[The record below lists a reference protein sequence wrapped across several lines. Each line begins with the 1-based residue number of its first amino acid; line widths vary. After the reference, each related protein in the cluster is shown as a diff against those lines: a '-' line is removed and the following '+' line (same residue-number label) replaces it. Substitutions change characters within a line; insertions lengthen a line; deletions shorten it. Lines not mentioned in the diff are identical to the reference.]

1 MEISEARVLVVG
13 ATGALGGTIARALH
27 ERGARLALTGRD
39 PDRLAAVGE
48 ELGAPTFELD
58 VVDLERAA
66 ERVAEAVEAIGG
78 LDVLVVATGVP
89 AFGPAVEADPAVT
102 EEVFAVNALGAAGV
116 VRAALPHLDGGVAV
130 VLSAILADLP
140 TAGMA
145 DYSAAK
151 AALSAWLT
159 AVRREH
165 RRRARV
171 VDVRPPHLD
180 TELAAHALAGEP
192 PRMPEPLPATD
203 VVDAVLSAIEDDSAT
218 DVAWDRTEGL
228 VVR

>member
-13 ATGALGGTIARALH
+13 ATGALGGAIAKALH
-27 ERGARLALTGRD
+27 DGGARLAVTGRD

-66 ERVAEAVEAIGG
+66 QRVGEAVETLGG
-78 LDVLVVATGVP
+78 LDLLVVATGVP
-89 AFGPAVEADPAVT
+89 AFGPAVETEPAVT
-102 EEVFAVNALGAAGV
+102 EEIFGVNALGAAGV
-116 VRAALPHLDGGVAV
+116 VRAALPHLEGGTAV
-130 VLSAILADLP
+130 VLSAILADMP

-159 AVRREH
+159 AVRREN
-165 RRRARV
+165 RRRTRI

-180 TELAAHALAGEP
+180 TDLASHALAGAP
-192 PRMPEPLPATD
+192 PRMPEPLPAGK
-203 VVDAVLSAIEDDSAT
+203 VVDAVLAAVSDDAAT
-218 DVAWDRTEGL
+218 EIAWDRKEGL

>member
-13 ATGALGGTIARALH
+13 ATGALGGAIARALH